1 MRGIQGRWITDGK
14 HHCVMIKK
22 CLNDLCDMTTY
33 DSSRMDGI
41 QLVDLRLT
49 LAKVRGEN
57 TALFVMK
64 TFVDVPGEAKG
75 KIAFKLIEECMKQ
88 AKETSKEARKKVTKI
103 YRKNKRNFLLK
114 QYSRSSHELDSKSVS
129 LIDIDEAKFH
139 KTKALYDKVGMQ
151 IDDARAII
159 DVIDKGEQKMMIRL
173 QKLNCVDFSNA
184 EKKLRDAEKLHRQQ
198 QW

>member
-1 MRGIQGRWITDGK
+1 
-14 HHCVMIKK
+14 
-22 CLNDLCDMTTY
+22 
-33 DSSRMDGI
+33 
-41 QLVDLRLT
+41 
-49 LAKVRGEN
+49 
-57 TALFVMK
+57 
-64 TFVDVPGEAKG
+64 
-75 KIAFKLIEECMKQ
+75 
-88 AKETSKEARKKVTKI
+88 
-103 YRKNKRNFLLK
+103 
-114 QYSRSSHELDSKSVS
+114 